1 MKRVVFFWMLVATGL
16 IFGCNQ
22 SQNNSNNQGGMGP
35 GNFNPEE
42 MVKRQLSELKETLNL
57 SSDQEK
63 QMQKLITE
71 NFENMQKMREQRQN
85 SGEGFEGMREQ
96 MQQMRQEQ
104 NNKVKAILSDEQW
117 EKYQVWQEERRARRG
132 QGGPGMN

>member
-1 MKRVVFFWMLVATGL
+1 MKRVIFFGMLLATGL
-16 IFGCNQ
+16 MFSCNQ

-42 MVKRQLSELKETLNL
+42 MIQRQVSELKETLNL

-63 QMQKLITE
+63 QMQKLITQ
-71 NFENMQKMREQRQN
+71 NFENMRKMREQRQN

-96 MQQMRQEQ
+96 MQKIREEQ